1 MSLLVQQ
8 NAPVRRLSRDEIKCY
23 HTIRYQT
30 NGAVGDWGGVGFV
43 NLHASHKSRREATAS
58 VNRNKQCLATR
69 YCRDKIA
76 WFSFLAPY
84 LAYPGRMQGIKRTA
98 ALNLAVRENM
108 IFI

>member
-1 MSLLVQQ
+1 VC
-8 NAPVRRLSRDEIKCY
+8 RLSSDKIKRY

-30 NGAVGDWGGVGFV
+30 NGEVRKGGGGGFV
-43 NLHASHKSRREATAS
+43 SLHASRKSRREATAN
-58 VNRNKQCLATR
+58 VNKNKPCLATR

-76 WFSFLAPY
+76 WFSLLVPY
-84 LAYPGRMQGIKRTA
+84 LAYPGRMQGIKGTA